1 MVRFGIRKINQCIL
15 LDVSKLNDYFEEKF
29 FRLYKMD
36 GSIKS
41 KTYESKE
48 CFILNDSYNMNI
60 ICTIVCG
67 ETNDHTLAYQV
78 LFDSDIYLSEERC
91 QKLLVTFQEN
101 VSEMNENLFMIYKE
115 AITYQFL
122 EKLRSE
128 DFVSN
133 GEIIGVEKND

>member
-1 MVRFGIRKINQCIL
+1 
-15 LDVSKLNDYFEEKF
+15 
-29 FRLYKMD
+29 MD